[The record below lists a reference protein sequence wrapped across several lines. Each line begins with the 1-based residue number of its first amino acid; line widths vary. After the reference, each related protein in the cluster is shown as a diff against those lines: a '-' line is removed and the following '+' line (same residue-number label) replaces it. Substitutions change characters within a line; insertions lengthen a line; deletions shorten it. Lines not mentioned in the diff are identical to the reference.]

1 MSNLLAQAQAAVQ
14 SNTLTNMQ
22 EVAEQQGGNFERKLL
37 PTGKARVRFTG
48 YIECGT
54 QTQQAFQGK
63 AKPPAPEVRLVFH
76 VVGGKGK
83 DEQGN
88 VVDFVSQEDIDKGFF
103 PRISPFFPM
112 AIKGGERAGSTKV
125 WAAMNYAGDANNY
138 VDLLIQQ
145 KLYLLPIRQGTN
157 KAGKPINIYDLADLE
172 EAVNPDTCEVYDAPL
187 VPEDKIQLFLF
198 DHPTVEQWDSIFID
212 GTGQDGKSKNYI
224 QEYIQKATNFVGSPM
239 EQLLMSGGVSLPSI
253 TEEATA
259 TSDGASE
266 GSSDLP
272 AVPTV

>member
-1 MSNLLAQAQAAVQ
+1 MSLLSQAQAAVQ

-22 EVAEQQGGNFERKLL
+22 EVAEQQGGSFERKLL

-54 QTQQAFQGK
+54 QQQQAFQGK

-76 VVGGKGK
+76 VVGGKGR

-88 VVDFVSQEDIDKGFF
+88 VVDFVSQEDIEKGFF

-125 WAAMNYAGDANNY
+125 WKAMNYAGDANNY

-145 KLYLLPIRQGTN
+145 KLYLLPISQGVN
-157 KAGKPINIYDLADLE
+157 KQGKPINIYDLADLE

-212 GTGQDGKSKNYI
+212 GTTPDGKSKNYI

-239 EQLLMSGGVSLPSI
+239 EQLLMSGGVTLPSI

-259 TSDGASE
+259 ASE
-266 GSSDLP
+266 GDSEGASDLP

>member
-1 MSNLLAQAQAAVQ
+1 MSLLSQAQAAVQ

-54 QTQQAFQGK
+54 QQQQAFQGK

-83 DEQGN
+83 DENGN
-88 VVDFVSQEDIDKGFF
+88 VVDFVSQEDIEKGFF

-125 WAAMNYAGDANNY
+125 WSAMNYAGDANNY

-145 KLYLLPIRQGTN
+145 KLYLLPIRQGVN
-157 KAGKPINIYDLADLE
+157 KQGKPINIFDLADLE
-172 EAVNPDTCEVYDAPL
+172 EAVNPDTCEVYDAPM
-187 VPEDKIQLFLF
+187 VSEDKIQLFLF

-239 EQLLMSGGVSLPSI
+239 EQLLMSGGVTLPSI
-253 TEEATA
+253 TEEATE
-259 TSDGASE
+259 TSESDSE
-266 GSSDLP
+266 GASDLP